1 MLSSWGTACY
11 AADLAGAVAHDG
23 RADDARRLLVE
34 VHVAEAARV
43 RLADR
48 ALVVVV
54 GLRDYLD
61 ASRHL
66 ADILGIFLLRMS
78 EKF

>member
-1 MLSSWGTACY
+1 MKQLGDRMLSSWETACY

-54 GLRDYLD
+54 GLRDYLECFRLFID
-61 ASRHL
+61 FGGHS
-66 ADILGIFLLRMS
+66 
-78 EKF
+78 